1 MHGKAQAVVDGTRK
15 VRIRERV
22 SRAIPAPEAN
32 AELQP
37 NLDVS
42 ETNFILFL
50 LNLYVA
56 LVY

>member
-1 MHGKAQAVVDGTRK
+1 MHGKAHTGDGVKK
-15 VRIRERV
+15 VRREKV

-42 ETNFILFL
+42 ETNYVFFVVQL
-50 LNLYVA
+50 LSQ
-56 LVY
+56 